1 MPELKESKKKLKAQ
15 RILDCAEAIM
25 VREGLDALNMDTLA
39 ADAGMAKGTLYLYF
53 NSKEDVIGHLTVRA
67 RKTLMDAF
75 STEIAKHEDPLDQI
89 RAIFWANFNYYKTN
103 KLHHDLNAFYDINKH
118 LDDTEALKRMGM
130 VFQQFIVSVIEK
142 AKVKKRIKAHINEQE
157 LSFMMWGMSFG
168 MLQLMDTKRELI
180 GMYVHQENEIFYK
193 NFVDIFIDGIK
204 A

>member
-25 VREGLDALNMDTLA
+25 VREGLDALNMDALA

-53 NSKEDVIGHLTVRA
+53 NSKEDVIAHLTVRA
-67 RKTLMDAF
+67 RKTLMEAF
-75 STEIAKHEDPLDQI
+75 SNEIAKYDDPLDQI
-89 RAIFWANFNYYKTN
+89 RAIFWANFKYYKTN

-118 LDDTEALKRMGM
+118 LDNNEALKQMGM
-130 VFQQFIVSVIEK
+130 AFQKFIVSFIQK
-142 AKVKKRIKAHINEQE
+142 AKAQNRIKSHINEQE

-168 MLQLMDTKRELI
+168 MLQLMDAKHELI
-180 GMYVHQENEIFYK
+180 EMYVRQENEIFYK
-193 NFVDIFIDGIK
+193 NFVDIFIEGIK